1 MLVRQRYGVGARV
14 SAKSRNKGA
23 AGEREVVA
31 LAVECGFPN
40 ARRGAPMQSAGG
52 EALADVD
59 GVPGLWAEVKRHHHV
74 QVPRLARELVT
85 VERPGFTPVLFSRD
99 DGGPWLATLDARE
112 LLHRHRELL
121 DLRREVA
128 RLQPAAER
136 DVWDG
141 PEPLP
146 AGKDLEARRA

>member
-1 MLVRQRYGVGARV
+1 M

-23 AGEREVVA
+23 AGEREVVV
-31 LAVECGFPN
+31 LAVEAGFAK
-40 ARRGAPMQSAGG
+40 ARRGAPMQAAAGD
-52 EALADVD
+52 ALPDVD
-59 GVPGLWAEVKRHHHV
+59 GIPGLWAEAKRHHHV
-74 QVPRLARELVT
+74 QVPRLARELLA
-85 VERPGFTPVLFSRD
+85 VERPGFTSVLFSRD

-121 DLRREVA
+121 DLRAEVL
-128 RLQPAAER
+128 RLRRAAPATTADG

-146 AGKDLEARRA
+146 AGKDLEAGPP